1 MSFHCGK
8 CGEDHEGLPDVGM
21 EYPDPYLAIPV
32 DEREERTEH
41 TEDTCI
47 VHADEGTHYF
57 VRAVI
62 MLPLHDRDEPFGI
75 GVWVSQSEKN
85 FQRYVDDE
93 EMEPTVGYIA
103 NKIGAYEDSTFL
115 LVGRLHFRNG
125 EKLRPLVELQPTEH
139 RLSIEQRNG
148 ISMDRAW
155 EIVHHAVED

>member
-8 CGEDHEGLPDVGM
+8 CGKDHEGLPDVGM
-21 EYPDPYLAIPV
+21 EYPDPYLAIPK

-47 VHADEGTHYF
+47 VHDDDATHYF

-62 MLPLHDRDEPFGI
+62 MLPLHDRNEPFGI

-85 FQRYVDDE
+85 FNRYVE
-93 EMEPTVGYIA
+93 GESMEPTVGYLVNTIV
-103 NKIGAYEDSTFL
+103 GYEETTFL
-115 LVGRLHFRNG
+115 LVARLHFQKNG
-125 EKLRPLVELQPTEH
+125 RRPLAELEPTEH
-139 RLSIEQRNG
+139 RLAVEQRNG

-155 EIVHHAVED
+155 EIVHYAVED